1 MSQIKLGSKWGAQE
15 DMGAIHRFMQRRV
28 GESTLGQKNGDDI
41 MNKNKVVTAD
51 EMDLEEIMQEHA
63 SESEPVPEEIIDQ
76 QSAAIEIMSRMGY
89 SSANTID
96 RTFNAMADILKL
108 PLDAR
113 KIDRD
118 SKIMWVSDNILKLS
132 PSDTITI
139 YKVVSS

>member
-15 DMGAIHRFMQRRV
+15 DMEAIHRFMQRRV